1 MSDHNSEITILLVED
16 EEINMLILEE
26 VLKTNN
32 YGVIV
37 AKNGNE
43 AIEKAIEFI
52 PDLILL
58 DIVMPEMDG
67 YEVCMRLKDNPLTR
81 DIPIIFVT
89 AKIEE
94 VNEELG
100 LEFGAVD
107 YIKKP
112 INPTIVL
119 SRVKIHLE
127 LRAVKVQLQN
137 ILSETNEKIDTRQ
150 PVSEE
155 AGKQNLA
162 VLESAQDFLSD
173 SEYMPVIEK
182 MNNKIEWF
190 GDLSLGDEKLDSQN
204 KEYLSLL
211 NRLIKI
217 SNEDEESDDVVN
229 IVKGLVNYTYEHFM
243 SEEEY
248 MALNEFPL
256 QQEHRNEHMGV
267 LKRIS
272 KYLGEVE
279 ANREGLVE
287 ELIDLMKEW
296 LTTHIMISDQKY
308 ALWVKSRANM

>member
-1 MSDHNSEITILLVED
+1 MSDHSSETSILLVED
-16 EEINMLILEE
+16 EEINILILEE

-43 AIEKAIEFI
+43 GIEKAIEFV

-119 SRVKIHLE
+119 SRVKTHLE

-137 ILSETNEKIDTRQ
+137 ILSETNEKIDTSQ

-155 AGKQNLA
+155 ARTQNEA
-162 VLESAQDFLSD
+162 VLQSAQGIISD
-173 SEYMPVIEK
+173 SENMPAVGK
-182 MNNKIEWF
+182 MNNEIEWF
-190 GDLSLGDEKLDSQN
+190 EDLSLGDEILDSQN
-204 KEYLSLL
+204 KEYILLL

-217 SNEDEESDDVVN
+217 SNEDEKSDDVVD

-256 QQEHRNEHMGV
+256 QQEHRSEHMGV
-267 LKRIS
+267 LKKIS
-272 KYLGEVE
+272 MYLGEVE

-296 LTTHIMISDQKY
+296 LTTHIMTSDQKY
-308 ALWVKSRANM
+308 ALWAKSRVNM